1 MKILNETN
9 SEENPLD
16 EDYRNYYKNIWDNKY
31 ISFKSIRTILNVLF
45 TCSYAFGLG
54 YTIYYYQDGLLHFIK
69 TFGLLYLTLLILNK
83 VIITLFPILFLDS
96 ENTCLVYSFKKH
108 IFNYKYLGSLNK
120 VKLFLVLFLPFLV
133 FTCVPTIISLVSGFN
148 IFLYALSAS
157 SIIFT
162 GVNAISF
169 IILMFKHNEA
179 NNFYI
184 TNSETLV
191 INSEAAS
198 C

>member
-1 MKILNETN
+1 MKILNET
-9 SEENPLD
+9 SSTENLLD
-16 EDYRNYYKNIWDNKY
+16 EAYLNDYKNIWDNKY

-54 YTIYYYQDGLLHFIK
+54 YTIYYYQDGLFHFIK

-83 VIITLFPILFLDS
+83 VITTLFPILFLDS
-96 ENTCLVYSFKKH
+96 ENTSLVYSFKKP
-108 IFNYKYLGSLNK
+108 IFDYKYLGSLSK
-120 VKLFLVLFLPFLV
+120 VKLFLVLFLPFLL

-169 IILMFKHNEA
+169 VILIFKHKEA
-179 NNFYI
+179 NNFCI
-184 TNSETLV
+184 TNAETLV
-191 INSEAAS
+191 IKSEIAS